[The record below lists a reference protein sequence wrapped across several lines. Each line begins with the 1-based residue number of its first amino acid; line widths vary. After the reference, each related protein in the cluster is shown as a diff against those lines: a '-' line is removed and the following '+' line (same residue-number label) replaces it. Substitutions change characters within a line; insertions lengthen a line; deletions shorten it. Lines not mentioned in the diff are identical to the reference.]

1 MGPGTQEWDPPRRTP
16 EPHLRRNLRGRGRA
30 WEKLWLPEP
39 PPRRPWLLSSRGC
52 FHFHPGNHGGR
63 THVAL
68 WVSRWKAR
76 AAPASLVSCRDFALK
91 EKLIQSFTSKTAEP
105 GHLPVVP
112 TTWRAARLCL
122 GSPDM
127 GTGLMLS
134 DVFVPAIYCILSR
147 LNYTYG
153 ALYKKHCCVCVF
165 LAGTRPSSRA
175 ITGP

>member
-1 MGPGTQEWDPPRRTP
+1 MGPTWPHPRTSP
-16 EPHLRRNLRGRGRA
+16 EKNLWGRGRA

-68 WVSRWKAR
+68 WVSTWKAR
-76 AAPASLVSCRDFALK
+76 AAPARLVSCRDFALK
-91 EKLIQSFTSKTAEP
+91 EKFIRSFTSKTVEP

-112 TTWRAARLCL
+112 TTWPDAQLCS
-122 GSPDM
+122 GSPDT

-134 DVFVPAIYCILSR
+134 DVSVPTIYCVLSR
-147 LNYTYG
+147 LNCIYVLSTKST
-153 ALYKKHCCVCVF
+153 AASVF
-165 LAGTRPSSRA
+165 LAGTRPSWRA
-175 ITGP
+175 VTGP

>member
-112 TTWRAARLCL
+112 TTWRAARFCL